1 MDFSCTSRELKVRC
15 ISYDFRYVYGG
26 KFHLNFKYD
35 EFQWKFAQCTLKTI
49 VNLKNKGMFTVFNSN
64 WAILKLHHIFVNTCK
79 SYMIKRMSDNYTE
92 VYAVD
97 YRNLLLFWILN
108 FKSIRQKFYQVTNF
122 ITIVNKVPHINE
134 KLIFIE
140 NHRRI

>member
-1 MDFSCTSRELKVRC
+1 
-15 ISYDFRYVYGG
+15 
-26 KFHLNFKYD
+26 
-35 EFQWKFAQCTLKTI
+35 
-49 VNLKNKGMFTVFNSN
+49 
-64 WAILKLHHIFVNTCK
+64 
-79 SYMIKRMSDNYTE
+79 MIKRMSDKYTE

-140 NHRRI
+140 NHTRI

>member
-1 MDFSCTSRELKVRC
+1 
-15 ISYDFRYVYGG
+15 
-26 KFHLNFKYD
+26 
-35 EFQWKFAQCTLKTI
+35 
-49 VNLKNKGMFTVFNSN
+49 
-64 WAILKLHHIFVNTCK
+64 
-79 SYMIKRMSDNYTE
+79 MSDKYTE

-122 ITIVNKVPHINE
+122 ITIVNKVHHINE

-140 NHRRI
+140 NHTRI